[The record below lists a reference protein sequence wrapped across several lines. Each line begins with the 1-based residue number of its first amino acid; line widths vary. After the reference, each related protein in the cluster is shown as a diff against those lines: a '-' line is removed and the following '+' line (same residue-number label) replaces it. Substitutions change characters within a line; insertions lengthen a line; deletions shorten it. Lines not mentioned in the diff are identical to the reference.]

1 MSSLNQM
8 IGKEV
13 FIYPNHKY
21 KKKMAF
27 RQNKPPVKSDFTLGF
42 PPDPIKPPVKIDFTL
57 DDINAKE
64 YARRFNVDVC
74 DVREMIKE
82 EAVDMLFT
90 YYRNEDLIS
99 R

>member
-1 MSSLNQM
+1 MN
-8 IGKEV
+8 I
-13 FIYPNHKY
+13 
-21 KKKMAF
+21 
-27 RQNKPPVKSDFTLGF
+27 
-42 PPDPIKPPVKIDFTL
+42 KIDFTL

-99 R
+99 RQEKHPEWVSSWVGLQLLMRQTSYERK